1 MGQNNSAKTLQ
12 KVQRNSGRMQILKKW
27 VKRWKHRS
35 TSTLWVLKNP
45 AIPSSVKVK
54 RLQSESLHS
63 YHFFFPNPNTRK
75 NCNRQF
81 EDNFHARP
89 SSYLLPQD
97 SMVFSS
103 WDLVG
108 QKTILGRLKVGKWT
122 DGPKN
127 RGDGT
132 HTYLRMPQCANLG
145 IFMPFKNLREILTVC
160 NFSWLSWQKCNA

>member
-1 MGQNNSAKTLQ
+1 MKSKKPKNGETPLQIGQKILQ
-12 KVQRNSGRMQILKKW
+12 KRG
-27 VKRWKHRS
+27 KRWGKHRS

-45 AIPSSVKVK
+45 AIPSSAKVK

-108 QKTILGRLKVGKWT
+108 QNTILGRKNGQT
-122 DGPKN
+122 DRKTKEME
-127 RGDGT
+127 RIR
-132 HTYLRMPQCANLG
+132 TYVYHSV
-145 IFMPFKNLREILTVC
+145 EI
-160 NFSWLSWQKCNA
+160 

>member
-108 QKTILGRLKVGKWT
+108 QKTILGRLKVGKMDRRTEKPRW
-122 DGPKN
+122 N
-127 RGDGT
+127 AYVI
-132 HTYLRMPQCANLG
+132 TYA
-145 IFMPFKNLREILTVC
+145 TVC
-160 NFSWLSWQKCNA
+160 KFRYFYAI

>member
-108 QKTILGRLKVGKWT
+108 QNTILGRLKVGKMDRRTEKPRRW
-122 DGPKN
+122 N
-127 RGDGT
+127 AYVL
-132 HTYLRMPQCANLG
+132 TYA
-145 IFMPFKNLREILTVC
+145 TVC
-160 NFSWLSWQKCNA
+160 KFRYFYAI